1 MNFLLQDK
9 TNLLSYI
16 IFSIYARI

>member
-1 MNFLLQDK
+1 MLFGID
-9 TNLLSYI
+9 T